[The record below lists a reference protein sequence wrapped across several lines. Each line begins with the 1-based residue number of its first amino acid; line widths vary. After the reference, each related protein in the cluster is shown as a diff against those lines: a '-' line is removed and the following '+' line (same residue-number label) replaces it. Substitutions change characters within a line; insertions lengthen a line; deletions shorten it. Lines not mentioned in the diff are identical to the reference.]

1 MITFEK
7 HEEQII
13 GNGDPIIFKNQTNSP
28 LSVNT
33 GIVFKNDGIYRVMVD
48 NGIITVDDEPTANIL
63 NWVPV
68 SERTPDEKCT
78 YLVTRRGI
86 NPDTRYI
93 DICLWCID
101 KWFSRDAY
109 INLTDVIA
117 WVDNEIEPYKG
128 D

>member
-13 GNGDPIIFKNQTNSP
+13 KIGDPIQVTN
-28 LSVNT
+28 
-33 GIVFKNDGIYRVMVD
+33 
-48 NGIITVDDEPTANIL
+48 EL

-68 SERTPDEKCT
+68 SERNPDKKCT

-117 WVDNEIEPYKG
+117 WVENTLEPYKG

>member
-48 NGIITVDDEPTANIL
+48 NGSITVYDEPAANTL

-68 SERTPDEKCT
+68 SERNPDKKCT

-93 DICLWCID
+93 DMCLWCID

-117 WVDNEIEPYKG
+117 WVENTLEPYKG